1 MEKENL
7 TEDDLVVIDGVRP
20 EGLGALVRRVE
31 GKRNDPP
38 SSEAVEM
45 RELDKPLPTIGLGE
59 EWAGASGA
67 SVPVVRS
74 KLHGHR
80 GVNAYDARFVEHV
93 HLDLPYYDYPVT
105 CGSDAQARA
114 LRDAF
119 GRAESLR
126 NPADPR
132 QVAFAILPGHGT
144 MIVEKWKAG
153 KAPFQLIWE
162 YMDAGYLEVAPRIP
176 QGRLRYA
183 PGPDG
188 RMTLCCDD
196 PVSLGYRL

>member
-1 MEKENL
+1 MIGTVTGSARPVEKENL

-126 NPADPR
+126 NPPIRARWRSPSCRDTAR
-132 QVAFAILPGHGT
+132 
-144 MIVEKWKAG
+144 
-153 KAPFQLIWE
+153 
-162 YMDAGYLEVAPRIP
+162 
-176 QGRLRYA
+176 
-183 PGPDG
+183 
-188 RMTLCCDD
+188 
-196 PVSLGYRL
+196 